1 MERTDRAMKKHLNH
15 ERKGR
20 QYPLLSWDDVMD
32 DEDTLPEQIAETRA
46 PLARKARR
54 AARIRRAIERH
65 RERKTLRALIAD
77 GFSDTRSKAGREHRH

>member
-1 MERTDRAMKKHLNH
+1 MERTGRAMKKHLYH

-20 QYPLLSWDDVMD
+20 QYPLPSWDDVMD
-32 DEDTLPEQIAETRA
+32 DEDPLPEEIAETRN

-65 RERKTLRALIAD
+65 RERKMLRALIAD
-77 GFSDTRSKAGREHRH
+77 GFSDTRSKAGRERRH